1 MLPFTV
7 QWFLND
13 AEVYRYVPKARRELQ
28 RMVFNREAVR
38 IDLESSKMIGER
50 EHLLVLQS
58 VARKQVG
65 SSSST
70 RRAATTTREGCYM
83 LPPPEIGTLVHK
95 LSLTAKKGS
104 LNTIWYLQSGEYKC
118 QVTMD
123 TPPFQFIQAAAY
135 LSIMV
140 LPERHPV
147 ISGEAAGALGLPA
160 PCSSV

>member
-1 MLPFTV
+1 MSTFTV

-65 SSSST
+65 EST
-70 RRAATTTREGCYM
+70 RRAATTIRDQRRLLY
-83 LPPPEIGTLVHK
+83 
-95 LSLTAKKGS
+95 
-104 LNTIWYLQSGEYKC
+104 
-118 QVTMD
+118 
-123 TPPFQFIQAAAY
+123 AA
-135 LSIMV
+135 SI
-140 LPERHPV
+140 
-147 ISGEAAGALGLPA
+147 
-160 PCSSV
+160 

>member
-1 MLPFTV
+1 MSPFTV

-65 SSSST
+65 SST
-70 RRAATTTREGCYM
+70 RRAANTSREGCYM
-83 LPPPEIGTLVHK
+83 LPP
-95 LSLTAKKGS
+95 S
-104 LNTIWYLQSGEYKC
+104 
-118 QVTMD
+118 
-123 TPPFQFIQAAAY
+123 
-135 LSIMV
+135 
-140 LPERHPV
+140 
-147 ISGEAAGALGLPA
+147 
-160 PCSSV
+160 

>member
-65 SSSST
+65 SSTQHEESCHHNQ
-70 RRAATTTREGCYM
+70 RRLLYAA
-83 LPPPEIGTLVHK
+83 
-95 LSLTAKKGS
+95 
-104 LNTIWYLQSGEYKC
+104 
-118 QVTMD
+118 
-123 TPPFQFIQAAAY
+123 
-135 LSIMV
+135 SI
-140 LPERHPV
+140 
-147 ISGEAAGALGLPA
+147 
-160 PCSSV
+160 

>member
-1 MLPFTV
+1 MSTFTV

-70 RRAATTTREGCYM
+70 RRAATTSREGCYM
-83 LPPPEIGTLVHK
+83 LPPSESGTLVL
-95 LSLTAKKGS
+95 LSTSCL
-104 LNTIWYLQSGEYKC
+104 
-118 QVTMD
+118 
-123 TPPFQFIQAAAY
+123 
-135 LSIMV
+135 
-140 LPERHPV
+140 
-147 ISGEAAGALGLPA
+147 
-160 PCSSV
+160 

>member
-28 RMVFNREAVR
+28 RMVFNKEAVR

-65 SSSST
+65 SNT
-70 RRAATTTREGCYM
+70 GKAATTAHSFPLVYNNQRRLLTKLCLVSAEWGVQVPSDNGHPA
-83 LPPPEIGTLVHK
+83 LPVH
-95 LSLTAKKGS
+95 TGGS
-104 LNTIWYLQSGEYKC
+104 LPQ
-118 QVTMD
+118 
-123 TPPFQFIQAAAY
+123 
-135 LSIMV
+135 
-140 LPERHPV
+140 HH
-147 ISGEAAGALGLPA
+147 GLA
-160 PCSSV
+160 RETSSHIR

>member
-1 MLPFTV
+1 MSPFTV

-70 RRAATTTREGCYM
+70 RRAANTSREG
-83 LPPPEIGTLVHK
+83 LHLK
-95 LSLTAKKGS
+95 LGH
-104 LNTIWYLQSGEYKC
+104 
-118 QVTMD
+118 
-123 TPPFQFIQAAAY
+123 
-135 LSIMV
+135 LSTSC
-140 LPERHPV
+140 L
-147 ISGEAAGALGLPA
+147 
-160 PCSSV
+160 